1 MCICGVPTCWQPGPV
16 RVPRLIGKEKLGR
29 SYSLITFHI
38 GIRPLVRDP
47 STNSTETI
55 TRSHLLTVSRSG
67 LLTCVGG
74 KWTTFR
80 EMAEDAVTSAIEL
93 FHLAPHPPSSIPNI
107 GGTVLHNVQA
117 LDGSCQTR
125 DLQLIGAHGYSPT
138 LSTNL
143 RDSFHLDAIVA
154 DHLACSYGD
163 RAWEVA
169 SLASAAPTNRIAGEA
184 YPYLDGEVRY
194 AVQSEYAQTAV
205 DVLARRTRLA
215 FLDVQAAVTALPVVI
230 SIMAEEL
237 GWEEARKRSEFTDT
251 IRFLRSMGLP
261 EDRANTLLS

>member
-1 MCICGVPTCWQPGPV
+1 MCWQSGPV

-29 SYSLITFHI
+29 SYSLITLHI
-38 GIRPLVRDP
+38 GICPLVRDP

-55 TRSHLLTVSRSG
+55 TRSHLTMSRSG

-80 EMAEDAVTSAIEL
+80 ETAEDAVTSAIDL

-117 LDGSCQTR
+117 LDGSCQTL

-154 DHLACSYGD
+154 DYLACSYGD
-163 RAWEVA
+163 CAWEFA
-169 SLASAAPTNRIAGEA
+169 SLASAASAPIHRIAGET

-194 AVQSEYAQTAV
+194 AVQSQYAQTAV
-205 DVLARRTRLA
+205 DVLARRTHLA

-237 GWEEARKRSEFTDT
+237 G
-251 IRFLRSMGLP
+251 
-261 EDRANTLLS
+261 